1 MELINPITFKNR
13 EESNEPELNF
23 SLDMDFFKNNKS
35 IPVDADGVEP
45 VPATGDKK
53 KRGRPKK
60 DQSQSMSGLVTA
72 ENNEARTDAYIGTNL
87 PYADSFTEANMLT
100 KTVIAQ
106 VDDINSMVRSELNN
120 VMNSKTLKKKY
131 EYITELA
138 NTSSSLLSTKMRA
151 ISELNKT
158 TNDAHKLEIQRI
170 KDLKLAAAADAE
182 NDDRRIQE
190 MYNSFISTPTN
201 MGMSSSFAPAM
212 NEISFSTTNFV
223 SANGGNDDVG
233 YTNYI
238 NNLTPEQNMMRLE
251 ATGNVETVLLYDPMT
266 GGRQFAVVDKSTGQQ
281 VPNVPVPSDIIL
293 ENTHIDSRTGMARNR
308 DINKTYKVITVGG
321 GTDGAL
327 NFI

>member
-1 MELINPITFKNR
+1 MELINPVTFKNR

-23 SLDMDFFKNNKS
+23 SIDMDFFKNNKT
-35 IPVDADGVEP
+35 IKMDADGVEP
-45 VPATGDKK
+45 APPTEKK

-60 DQSQSMSGLVTA
+60 DQSVIGGYSDSDSGS
-72 ENNEARTDAYIGTNL
+72 NEARTDAYIGTNL
-87 PYADSFTEANMLT
+87 PYTDSFAEANMLT

-201 MGMSSSFAPAM
+201 MGMGSSFAPAM
-212 NEISFSTTNFV
+212 NEISFSTTNFM
-223 SANGGNDDVG
+223 AGGSNDDSG
-233 YTNYI
+233 YANYI

-266 GGRQFAVVDKSTGQQ
+266 GSRQFAVVDKTTGQQ

-327 NFI
+327 NFV